1 MAMEG
6 MLHLHNSPACEA
18 LSAWVEATG
27 EEVPMPAET
36 EGSSG
41 GVQPGVSV
49 TGESREGCAPAAAVA
64 AGKAMGASA
73 AADAALV
80 GLAAS
85 GPGALCGSHLVL
97 LEVLLERPWPCDW
110 VTKQRTSGLVEDVGV
125 RDATAAVDGDA
136 AELHSLGRLLS
147 GREPLGLETDA
158 ARQGS
163 YPHQLPNPHWVGGPA
178 GEEACPQG

>member
-1 MAMEG
+1 
-6 MLHLHNSPACEA
+6 
-18 LSAWVEATG
+18 
-27 EEVPMPAET
+27 MPAET

-73 AADAALV
+73 AALV

-85 GPGALCGSHLVL
+85 GPGVLCGSHLVL
-97 LEVLLERPWPCDW
+97 LEVFLERPWPCDW

-163 YPHQLPNPHWVGGPA
+163 CPHQLPNPHWAGGPA
-178 GEEACPQG
+178 VEEACPQG

>member
-6 MLHLHNSPACEA
+6 MLHLHNSHACKA

-27 EEVPMPAET
+27 VEVPMPAET

-49 TGESREGCAPAAAVA
+49 TGESREGYAPAA

-73 AADAALV
+73 AADAVLV
-80 GLAAS
+80 GQAAS
-85 GPGALCGSHLVL
+85 GPGALCDSHPVL
-97 LEVLLERPWPCDW
+97 LEVFLERPWPCDW
-110 VTKQRTSGLVEDVGV
+110 VTKQHTSGLVEDVGV
-125 RDATAAVDGDA
+125 RDVTAAVDGDA

-147 GREPLGLETDA
+147 GHEPLGLETDA

-163 YPHQLPNPHWVGGPA
+163 RPHQLPNPHWAGGLA
-178 GEEACPQG
+178 GEEACLQG

>member
-1 MAMEG
+1 

-49 TGESREGCAPAAAVA
+49 TGNRGRVCTCCSCCCWKGNGGVCSCWRCACWASSLWSWGSVWFAPGPAGGLPWAPVALWLGDKAAYI
-64 AGKAMGASA
+64 
-73 AADAALV
+73 
-80 GLAAS
+80 
-85 GPGALCGSHLVL
+85 
-97 LEVLLERPWPCDW
+97 W
-110 VTKQRTSGLVEDVGV
+110 LVEDVGV

-163 YPHQLPNPHWVGGPA
+163 CPHQLPNPHWAGGPA

>member
-6 MLHLHNSPACEA
+6 MLHLHNSHACKA

-27 EEVPMPAET
+27 VEVPMPAET

-49 TGESREGCAPAAAVA
+49 TGESKEGYAPAA

-80 GLAAS
+80 GRAAS
-85 GPGALCGSHLVL
+85 GPGVLCCSHPVL
-97 LEVLLERPWPCDW
+97 LEVFLERPWPCDW
-110 VTKQRTSGLVEDVGV
+110 VTKQHTSGLVEDVGV
-125 RDATAAVDGDA
+125 RDAMAAVGGDV

-147 GREPLGLETDA
+147 GRDLLGLEIDA

-163 YPHQLPNPHWVGGPA
+163 RPHQLPNPHCAGGLA